1 MAYNQESVI
10 VLNMKIKTEKGK
22 RNGLIIIEAYFGKY
36 EHVTDIIDGI
46 SKFYI
51 PETKEKYL

>member
-1 MAYNQESVI
+1 
-10 VLNMKIKTEKGK
+10 MKIKTEKGK

-51 PETKEKYL
+51 PVTKE